1 MLSYLLWEGCIINK
15 RGFTLVEVLLCLLS
29 IPIILTI
36 ELGILNVMINHKIE
50 MIKEEDIFDVQ
61 FQQLVQRSHL
71 VGCSESVLTISN
83 EQRKFEIY
91 FDRNRIVKS
100 PGYEILLENVESIYF
115 DESCDIHY
123 EMEK

>member
-1 MLSYLLWEGCIINK
+1 M
-15 RGFTLVEVLLCLLS
+15 LLCLLS

-36 ELGILNVMINHKIE
+36 ELGILNVMVNHKSE
-50 MIKEEDIFDVQ
+50 MVNQEDIFDVQ

-123 EMEK
+123 EMGK

>member
-1 MLSYLLWEGCIINK
+1 
-15 RGFTLVEVLLCLLS
+15 
-29 IPIILTI
+29 
-36 ELGILNVMINHKIE
+36 MINHKIE

-61 FQQLVQRSHL
+61 FQQLVQRSYL

-123 EMEK
+123 EMGK